1 MAFSIRVS
9 RPVTWLLSSMHWLED
24 RNSSV
29 PVSTSYTRDRE
40 REKRERREERER
52 EEKRERE
59 REVCKS
65 VDESCACVCGY

>member
-40 REKRERREERER
+40 RRER
-52 EEKRERE
+52 EEKREREKRRERE